1 MLFKCIRDFCK
12 SEMGE
17 LYSEIDHSVDNVRR
31 EGLQKGAWDAEL
43 CLLQKVFKS
52 ENCSDSIKDGFIAF
66 EYTIPRLGKR
76 PDVLLLI
83 QGIIFVLE
91 FKVGETS
98 ANKSQINQAVGYAE
112 ALKYFHSMSRE
123 RYIIPILV
131 ATESKPKQLELKIK
145 ENKIS
150 QLVVCNSK
158 NLLSVIEE
166 ILNDSKLQGLSS
178 ADKGWEEE
186 WISGQYDPHPSIIEA
201 TLKHYDSHEVKDI
214 RESGAQEI
222 ATETT
227 NYIIDKIKETKDRNE
242 KAIFFVT
249 GVPGAGKTLVGLEVV
264 SKTHKDYSSVF
275 LSGNDPLVKV
285 LSKAL
290 EDDAKKQASC
300 AKKIDR
306 SDSGDMYK
314 PTSMVQLIHGYRK
327 ETVNKIEKVTASGKL
342 ILKENAKP
350 EVEHVVIFDEAQRAW
365 TRQKL
370 QSPDR
375 SGKWT
380 VLQHENFPYSEPGFL
395 IWSVDQHNE
404 WAVIICLVGGGQ
416 EINTGEAGI
425 TEWVR
430 SLKQFPHW
438 KVYMPK
444 ELEDKEYGGK
454 ELKSAYNEL
463 ENEKEQNQKLHL
475 PFSRRSIRSE
485 KVSLFIK
492 QLLDGD
498 MVLAQQTYASFKN
511 DYPIFITRD
520 LTNAK
525 RWIREQQA
533 KRNPNESYQRAGMLM
548 SSKAFRMRP
557 YGCEIKVVGVYDKVA
572 NWFLEDVKNVES
584 SDFLEVALSEFFVQ
598 GLELDWT
605 IVMWDADF
613 RAQYDDNNF
622 KGWEYYGSFNGIKW
636 GHNNSQQTYQLN
648 AYRVLLTRAR
658 RGMIIFVPKGDKDDS
673 SRNPDFYNSTYNYLR
688 KLGIEDIDA
697 PTER

>member
-1 MLFKCIRDFCK
+1 MLFNCIRDFCN
-12 SEMGE
+12 SSIGE
-17 LYSEIDHSVDNVRR
+17 LYSEIDHSVDNARR

-43 CLLQKVFKS
+43 KLLQEILNA
-52 ENCSDSIKDGFIAF
+52 ENCPEQIRNGYIAF

-83 QGIIFVLE
+83 QGIVFVLE
-91 FKVGETS
+91 FKVGEKS
-98 ANKSQINQAVGYAE
+98 ASKSQINQAVGYAE

-123 RYIIPILV
+123 RVIIPILV
-131 ATESKPKQLELKIK
+131 ATESKTKELHLNIK
-145 ENKIS
+145 DNKIS
-150 QLVVCNSK
+150 DLVVCNSK
-158 NLLSVIEE
+158 NLIAM
-166 ILNDSKLQGLSS
+166 IIRIFNDCEVQGLSS
-178 ADKGWEEE
+178 AYQGWEEE
-186 WISGQYDPHPSIIEA
+186 WINGQYDPHPSIIDA
-201 TLKHYDSHEVKDI
+201 TLKHYNSHEVRDI
-214 RESGAQEI
+214 RLSGAEEK

-227 NYIIDKIKETKDRNE
+227 DFIIEKIKETKEKNE

-264 SKTHKDYSSVF
+264 SKTHKEYSSVF

-290 EDDAKKQASC
+290 TDDATKQAAC
-300 AKKIDR
+300 AKKIDNT
-306 SDSGDMYK
+306 SGDLYK

-327 ETVNKIEKVTASGKL
+327 ETVNKIKDITESGDL
-342 ILKENAKP
+342 VLKEGTKP

-370 QSPDR
+370 QSPGR

-380 VLQHENFPYSEPGFL
+380 MLQHEHFPYSEPGFL
-395 IWSVDQHNE
+395 IWSMDQHDE
-404 WAVIICLVGGGQ
+404 WAVIVCLVGGGQ

-425 TEWVR
+425 TEWIR
-430 SLKQFPHW
+430 SLKDFPNW

-444 ELEDKEYGGK
+444 ELRDKEYGGD
-454 ELKSAYNEL
+454 ELTNAYNKL
-463 ENEKEQNQKLHL
+463 ENAKEQNQKLHL

-485 KVSLFIK
+485 KVSTFVK
-492 QLLDGD
+492 QLLDGE
-498 MVLAQQTYASFKN
+498 LAFAKGTYASFK
-511 DYPIFITRD
+511 DDFPIVLTRD
-520 LTNAK
+520 LAK
-525 RWIREQQA
+525 ARQWIREQQD
-533 KRNPNESYQRAGMLM
+533 KRKPNTPYQRAGMLM

-572 NWFLEDVKNVES
+572 NWFLEDVNNVES

-613 RAQYDDNNF
+613 RAKYDGENF
-622 KGWEYYGSFNGIKW
+622 NGWEYYGSFNGIKW
-636 GHNNSQQTYQLN
+636 GNNNSQQDYQLN

-658 RGMIIFVPKGDKDDS
+658 RGMIIFVPEGDKDDV
-673 SRNPDFYNSTYNYLR
+673 SRSPEFYNRTYNYLAS
-688 KLGIEDIDA
+688 LGLDIIE
-697 PTER
+697 